1 MSFGD
6 VYNADVG
13 SLTGGSFSDF
23 GGAMEG
29 NVFGG
34 SGSFTPFDMNVNSL
48 PDFGTGSYMDFPTY
62 DIPY

>member
-6 VYNADVG
+6 VYNADLG

-23 GGAMEG
+23 GGAMNA

-34 SGSFTPFDMNVNSL
+34 SGTFTPFDMNVNSL
-48 PDFGTGSYMDFPTY
+48 PDFGAGSYMDFPTY